1 MKKKKKETKKKLNKQ
16 KKSPKKLKKG
26 TKKIQNIYM
35 KKITHLEENVI
46 FKGEENVRIR
56 ILILNP
62 CSNFYYKKGT
72 QVSNGREKN

>member
-1 MKKKKKETKKKLNKQ
+1 MKR
-16 KKSPKKLKKG
+16 
-26 TKKIQNIYM
+26 KKIQNIYM

-72 QVSNGREKN
+72 